1 MSISLAAMF
10 AAPGL
15 ALGSFLNV
23 VASRMPLHISIGR
36 SRSRCMSCE
45 YEIAW
50 FDNVPL
56 VSYAVLR
63 GRCRSCK
70 ARIPVRYPLVELV
83 TAVLVVASV
92 ARFGLTPDELV
103 AAAFCVVLVAVSVI
117 DLEYRMIPNRIVVP
131 AAAVAL
137 VAQTAIHP
145 SLEWLIG
152 ALGASAFLLAAA
164 LVYPAGMGMGDVKLA
179 LLLGA
184 MLGRT
189 VPVALM
195 VGMLAALV
203 PAVALIARHGTAAR
217 RMGIPFGPF
226 LSLGGVVALF
236 WGDAIIDAYLRL
248 LA

>member
-92 ARFGLTPDELV
+92 ARFGLTPDALV

-117 DLEYRMIPNRIVVP
+117 DLEYRLIPNRIVVP

-137 VAQTAIHP
+137 AAQTAIHP

-164 LVYPAGMGMGDVKLA
+164 LAYPAGMGMGDVKLA